1 MKEQLFENYIFDT
14 ELIKKEKKNLIL
26 IIYDISDNK
35 RRLILAKKLE
45 QYGFRVQRSAFEA
58 MLTKRIYKSMIQ
70 DIQHVIKSED
80 DIRIYRLQGSGEVTC
95 LGSAMKRTEE
105 EVIIKCLDIKTM

>member
-105 EVIIKCLDIKTM
+105 VIII